1 MKGLINRDDS
11 IVSTVIWQV
20 RIPRLL
26 SAVVS
31 GASLGLAGLL
41 IQASTK
47 SPLGDP
53 NLFGLGGGAI
63 FLTSFA
69 VAGIVSSNNLIL
81 FLLSSFGALIIGLIF
96 ALISS
101 KENLTPIKLALIG
114 IALGAL
120 SLSLSAG
127 VISYGNVFPSQVLSL
142 ITGSFSSSTWDTVV
156 TSSIAFI
163 ICLFLSCLIANTL
176 KVLLLGDRLSKTLSV
191 NPQKIRLITML
202 IVGILTAAS
211 VHLGGLVGFIGLLA
225 PHIARKIVGNDS
237 IKLVL
242 MTTFIGGY
250 FALSSD
256 QIARLLFSPVE
267 LPVGLITTII
277 GAPVMIYIG
286 VKLK

>member
-202 IVGILTAAS
+202 IVGILTASS